1 MNRQKI
7 IFPFLLLF
15 IMFTSCG
22 YQKIYKSDTNSY
34 FLNNIKVI
42 GDKRIGYNLKNEI
55 VLNSSSNSINK
66 IDIRLDINK
75 RKETK
80 EKNISNKITK
90 FSILISVNLFLKNNE
105 NDKEINKTFNKSVDY
120 DVVSN
125 HSDTISNEENST
137 QILTDQIGRDIVNFL
152 NLYFIN

>member
-1 MNRQKI
+1 MGIKK
-7 IFPFLLLF
+7 F
-15 IMFTSCG
+15 INQT
-22 YQKIYKSDTNSY
+22 QTHI

>member
-1 MNRQKI
+1 
-7 IFPFLLLF
+7 
-15 IMFTSCG
+15 MFTSCG